1 MIKKFYMISFIIL
14 IQLSLI
20 GTSSV
25 NFKIIASVDE
35 EIITNF
41 DVLKEGR
48 YLKVLSPNLQNFEE
62 SKLNVLGTESLIKQV
77 IKEKEIS
84 KFIDLDQDNSI
95 VDEYLENLISRLGYE
110 NLKDFNSSLLKNKTY
125 TLEEVKYKIKI
136 ELFWNELIFD
146 KYNDQISVNSEELR
160 KKVNNIEKKEKKE
173 FFLSE
178 IVFKKKINE
187 EIDFTIAQIKES
199 IDEIGFNNTANIFSI
214 SESSKYG
221 GKIGWINEDALSR
234 KIYGN
239 IVNLKNEE
247 YSSIINVNDNFIILK
262 VEDRRV
268 IDNSI
273 DRDKE
278 LQRLIQIER
287 SKKLDKF
294 SRIFFNKVKTQ
305 YLINEK

>member
-1 MIKKFYMISFIIL
+1 MISFIIL

-125 TLEEVKYKIKI
+125 TMEEVKYKIKI

-160 KKVNNIEKKEKKE
+160 KKVNNIKKKEKKE

>member
-1 MIKKFYMISFIIL
+1 MISFIIL

-95 VDEYLENLISRLGYE
+95 VDEYLENLIARLGYE

-125 TLEEVKYKIKI
+125 TMEEVKYKIKI

-160 KKVNNIEKKEKKE
+160 KKVNNIKKKEKKE

>member
-125 TLEEVKYKIKI
+125 TMEEVKYKIKI

-160 KKVNNIEKKEKKE
+160 KKVNNIKKKEKKE